1 MNPIEN
7 HMVLPVLPDE
17 YDRLKKEKPELDWTQ
32 IKDEKDIRQE
42 LADLMAVP
50 RRLLGK
56 DPIP

>member
-7 HMVLPVLPDE
+7 HMVVDDE
-17 YDRLKKEKPELDWTQ
+17 YDKEEKPELDWTQ

-56 DPIP
+56 DPTP